1 MLHTRKSLRFRNS
14 GDADGL
20 HLMPNNAYPHDGPAK
35 RVLLSHFSEED
46 TKIRDIQV
54 CLVSKAAFFR
64 LRQRMAQGAG
74 RAASWLLDEA
84 TCSPDPAQTPPR
96 LRPIERSRAGQ
107 AFQLKAKRD
116 FVIGRG
122 GRKDWVG
129 LPRRSEAARGRDFD
143 GAWLL
148 APPPSAGSKR
158 TAAAGAGS
166 EHGWP
171 IPAPVFGASHRAAP
185 RRGRA
190 GTGDRAGRL
199 GLGQAE
205 GKSLLGTGGYWGRGQ
220 RCASSCDPGPLP
232 PPPPPPSCG
241 EAGCGRAEWR
251 LRCFLRPGLG
261 QCMGPGRRTGETESR
276 RDVTRPVWEAPP
288 QLGSRMNPLP
298 GHALGS

>member
-1 MLHTRKSLRFRNS
+1 M
-14 GDADGL
+14 

-35 RVLLSHFSEED
+35 RVLSSHFSEED

-74 RAASWLLDEA
+74 RAASGLLDEA

-96 LRPIERSRAGQ
+96 LRPIEWSRAGP

-122 GRKDWVG
+122 GRKAWVG
-129 LPRRSEAARGRDFD
+129 LPSRREAARGRDFD
-143 GAWLL
+143 GAWPL

-171 IPAPVFGASHRAAP
+171 IPARLLGASHRAAP

-190 GTGDRAGRL
+190 GTGDRAGHL

-205 GKSLLGTGGYWGRGQ
+205 GKSLLGTTEGTGVGASAALPLAILGPCPRPRPRPRLPAAKPAAAGPIGA
-220 RCASSCDPGPLP
+220 CAASCARD
-232 PPPPPPSCG
+232 S
-241 EAGCGRAEWR
+241 ANAW
-251 LRCFLRPGLG
+251 
-261 QCMGPGRRTGETESR
+261 GPGGGREKLSHVGMLLGLYGRHHPS
-276 RDVTRPVWEAPP
+276 WAPE
-288 QLGSRMNPLP
+288 
-298 GHALGS
+298 